1 VSNSCHGSPDVV
13 VIRSQ
18 PQPSETNKSP
28 EKHSSKQKGNK
39 ARGPKRKVN
48 KKHDA
53 LTETN
58 DEAAASNLKM
68 KSAGPNRNDQKPP
81 SPPPASEPAKPA
93 GNKCRRTNRVK
104 LRHNYGAL
112 DKGISK

>member
-1 VSNSCHGSPDVV
+1 MSNYCHGSPDVA

-28 EKHSSKQKGNK
+28 EKHSSKRKVNK
-39 ARGPKRKVN
+39 PRGPKWKVN

-58 DEAAASNLKM
+58 EEAAASNLKM
-68 KSAGPNRNDQKPP
+68 KPAGLKTNDQKPP
-81 SPPPASEPAKPA
+81 SPPPASKPAEPA
-93 GNKCRRTNRVK
+93 GNECRMTNRVK
-104 LRHNYGAL
+104 LRHNCSAL
-112 DKGISK
+112 DKGTSR